1 MKVPSRIWIMNG
13 FVNLDAS
20 KSATPKKEHKVLL
33 SYESEDAIMRVPVD
47 WEYARFLKEVANVF
61 PNLKKVWLNS
71 FFFNFET
78 GTFTTGV
85 PISFMTEV
93 PII

>member
-1 MKVPSRIWIMNG
+1 MNG

-20 KSATPKKEHKVLL
+20 KGATPKKEHKVLL

-61 PNLKKVWLNS
+61 PNLKKV
-71 FFFNFET
+71 
-78 GTFTTGV
+78 
-85 PISFMTEV
+85 
-93 PII
+93 

>member
-1 MKVPSRIWIMNG
+1 MKVPSRISIMNG

-61 PNLKKVWLNS
+61 PNLKKV
-71 FFFNFET
+71 
-78 GTFTTGV
+78 
-85 PISFMTEV
+85 
-93 PII
+93 